1 MLEDQEQISENNECH
16 LQDNHSL
23 DGSRKN
29 RGEKKL
35 GQFNTKSEY
44 FDNWNKKFKW
54 EFRMLLVLGGAICT
68 SSQGPLSLTSYTA
81 VLEVKSNEPTPFHRS
96 AAALGWR
103 KIMFI
108 FLHQTVCS
116 LLSILDGFFKACRTT
131 NTFSTHQTIEKCR
144 KLRAWGLSLI

>member
-1 MLEDQEQISENNECH
+1 
-16 LQDNHSL
+16 
-23 DGSRKN
+23 
-29 RGEKKL
+29 
-35 GQFNTKSEY
+35 
-44 FDNWNKKFKW
+44 
-54 EFRMLLVLGGAICT
+54 MLLVLGGAICT

-116 LLSILDGFFKACRTT
+116 LLSIQMVSSRHVEPQ
-131 NTFSTHQTIEKCR
+131 THSLHIKQ
-144 KLRAWGLSLI
+144 LRNAEN